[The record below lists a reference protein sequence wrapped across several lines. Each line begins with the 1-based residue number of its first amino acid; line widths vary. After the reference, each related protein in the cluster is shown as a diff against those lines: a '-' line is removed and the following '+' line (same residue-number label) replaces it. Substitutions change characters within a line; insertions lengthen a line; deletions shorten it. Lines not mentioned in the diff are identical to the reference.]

1 MDPVVKGV
9 GNWGISALDFHL
21 VSLDEVAVVFG
32 NAVVLLFVPVVVEFI
47 LVLLFEDSRYICQ
60 LLPLP
65 LINLF
70 LLIL

>member
-47 LVLLFEDSRYICQ
+47 LVLLFENS
-60 LLPLP
+60 
-65 LINLF
+65 
-70 LLIL
+70 